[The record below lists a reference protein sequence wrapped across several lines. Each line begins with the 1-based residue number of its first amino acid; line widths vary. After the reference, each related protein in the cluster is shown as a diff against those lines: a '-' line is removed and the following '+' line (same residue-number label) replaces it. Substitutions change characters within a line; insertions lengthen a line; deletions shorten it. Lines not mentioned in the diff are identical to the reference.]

1 MYVHLKNLFLVDVV
15 TLLYMDEV
23 KIWIGILTG
32 LYTNVTI
39 GRER

>member
-32 LYTNVTI
+32 LYTLTTI